1 MVHEAVSDL
10 ELQARGGARAV
21 FEDTVAS
28 SDFLHDVHEDVQTVY
43 YVFLSFTLERPYY
56 VLYGL
61 TDHIYGC
68 RAYMYALRRIPGY

>member
-10 ELQARGGARAV
+10 ELQACGDARAV
-21 FEDTVAS
+21 FEDIVAS
-28 SDFLHDVHEDVQTVY
+28 SDFLHDVHEDFHTVY
-43 YVFLSFTLERPYY
+43 YVFLSFTLARPYI

-68 RAYMYALRRIPGY
+68 RAYMYALRRIPA